1 MSTATPS
8 TDKIHEALA
17 LLNEAAK
24 EKREEMQKLTAERYT
39 NVKAALGEA
48 TQDSAAWLKEKGH
61 EAADTAKQAAATVDE
76 SAHKHPWPWIGGA
89 AFGALILG
97 FMLGRRR

>member
-1 MSTATPS
+1 MSTATTS
-8 TDKIHEALA
+8 NDKLHEALA

-24 EKREEMQKLTAERYT
+24 EKRGEVQKMIGERYT
-39 NVKAALGEA
+39 HVKSVLGEVSHE
-48 TQDSAAWLKEKGH
+48 SAAWLKEKGA

-76 SAHKHPWPWIGGA
+76 SAHKHPWPWIGCA

-97 FMLGRRR
+97 LMLGRRR